1 MVYIYNIVSAMDV
14 LKRNNVNIIG
24 QGKQVLMFAHGFG
37 CDQSMWRFVTPA
49 FEKDY
54 KIVLFDYVGCGKSDI
69 SQYRE
74 DRYNSLYGYA
84 LDVLEICHEL
94 ELEDVILVGHSV
106 SSMIGLLASIQ
117 DQERFRAMI
126 LVCPS
131 ACYINKNGYIGGFE
145 EKDLHGL
152 MEVMENNYVGWA
164 NFLAPMVM
172 KNLER
177 PELAQELEESFC
189 SMDKEITGNF
199 AKVTFFSDNRR
210 ELSEVKVP
218 SLVLQCKED
227 DIASEIVGEYVHNT
241 LENSEIYYMNAT
253 GHCPHMSHPQE
264 TIECMQKYL
273 ATIDNS

>member
-1 MVYIYNIVSAMDV
+1 MGV

-24 QGKQVLMFAHGFG
+24 QGTQVLMFAHGFG

-49 FEKDY
+49 FEKQY

-74 DRYNSLYGYA
+74 DRYDSLYGYA

-94 ELEDVILVGHSV
+94 ELKDVILIGHSV
-106 SSMIGLLASIQ
+106 SSMIGMLASIQ
-117 DQERFRAMI
+117 DPDLFRALI

-131 ACYINKNGYIGGFE
+131 ACYVNKNGYYGGFE

-164 NFLAPMVM
+164 NFLAPVVM
-172 KNLER
+172 KNQER
-177 PELAQELEESFC
+177 PELIQELEESFC
-189 SMDKEITGNF
+189 SMDKEITRNF
-199 AKVTFFSDNRR
+199 AKVTFFSDNR
-210 ELSEVKVP
+210 EDLSKVKVP
-218 SLVLQCKED
+218 SLILQCQED
-227 DIASEIVGEYVHNT
+227 DIASEQVGEFVHHA
-241 LENSEIYYMNAT
+241 LERSEIYYMKAT

-264 TIECMQKYL
+264 TIDSMQRYL
-273 ATIDNS
+273 STIDKP